1 VGGEKTVCEFART
14 QNNKKPQINQLPLGY
29 QKEQRRTYELGDQL
43 LLLTN
48 VCTGDSSFYH
58 HHYYDHF
65 ITGFQ
70 QQINHNNTRHTNQ
83 KASVMF
89 FLSFS
94 VSLSLS
100 PIEKCQSVAQPTID
114 FGERKKIIPGKTIK
128 TTTRSRDP
136 RSAFFRGTSVGVG
149 REDDRRARR
158 VQSGGGFQNPSSC
171 FRRLECTSYIPTSL
185 PTYLPTDVWNLS
197 LLVYSRGRN
206 ELGGRMWPTGHGRDE
221 T

>member
-1 VGGEKTVCEFART
+1 MIFQNLSVCLCEREGGRERGSVF
-14 QNNKKPQINQLPLGY
+14 
-29 QKEQRRTYELGDQL
+29 
-43 LLLTN
+43 

-128 TTTRSRDP
+128 TTTTRSRDP

-149 REDDRRARR
+149 REDDRRERR

-197 LLVYSRGRN
+197 LLVYFRVGMN
-206 ELGGRMWPTGHGRDE
+206 
-221 T
+221 